1 MIDLHGRRP
10 VARRGREL
18 AIGVKKSGL
27 VYDDVFLKHYTGPR
41 SPETPHRLETVAKR
55 ITATGLKQMVAN
67 IPPVTDREAIAEAI
81 LAVHSRT
88 HYDSVAKWGE
98 KAEPALL
105 AVGAVM
111 AGVDAVMTGRMENVF
126 CAVRPPGHHAHNF
139 GANCEGRFQGEGFC
153 FFNNV
158 AVGARYA
165 QRRHHVGRVLIVDW
179 DYHHGNGTEWFFYD
193 DPSVFYFSTHSLYDY
208 PVTGFPDRRGKGK
221 GKGFN
226 LNVPLPGRA
235 GDGEIMAAYE
245 SVLLPALRDLGFRPD
260 LVMISAGFDA
270 RVDDPLGTF
279 AVTDKGYLE
288 LTRFVK
294 SLAQT
299 FCQGRL
305 VSVLEGGYNPQGMA
319 QAVSVHLRALANGV
333 HP

>member
-1 MIDLHGRRP
+1 
-10 VARRGREL
+10 
-18 AIGVKKSGL
+18 
-27 VYDDVFLKHYTGPR
+27 
-41 SPETPHRLETVAKR
+41 
-55 ITATGLKQMVAN
+55 
-67 IPPVTDREAIAEAI
+67 
-81 LAVHSRT
+81 
-88 HYDSVAKWGE
+88 
-98 KAEPALL
+98 
-105 AVGAVM
+105 
-111 AGVDAVMTGRMENVF
+111 MTGRMENVF